1 MTQPIRTP
9 FETPPREGEALEI
22 APGVLWMRLPLPMA
36 LDHVNVYA
44 LADDD
49 GWTLIDTGFYSKRGV
64 RLWQT
69 LLDGPLARRPVR
81 RVLVTHHHPDH
92 IGMAGWFQ
100 TEHNAELLTSRT
112 AWLLARMLWLDE
124 QEVPNAETL
133 RHWRRAGMDADV
145 LRDRQSSRP
154 FNFADCVYPMPL
166 GYTCISDGQSIRLGG
181 REWDVHF
188 GGGHGPDHIT
198 LWSRSDDLVIAG
210 DQIIA
215 SISSNIGVYATEPD
229 ADPLG
234 DWLHSCERFKALAQ
248 ERHFVL
254 AGHKLPFTGM
264 PARLDQLI
272 ENHHSALDRLHGALI
287 HPLSAGEVLEVL
299 FKRTL
304 SAGEYGLGLV
314 EAIAHLNHLYT
325 TGRATRSDDADGV
338 RRFVAVQ

>member
-1 MTQPIRTP
+1 MTEPIRTP
-9 FETPPREGEALEI
+9 YETPPQEGEAIEI
-22 APGVLWMRLPLPMA
+22 ADGVLWMRLPLPMA

-44 LADDD
+44 LADAD
-49 GWTLIDTGFYSKRGV
+49 GWTVVDTGFYSKRGV
-64 RLWQT
+64 RLWQQ
-69 LLDGPLARRPVR
+69 LLVGPLAGRHVR

-100 TEHNAELLTSRT
+100 SEHGAELLTSRT

-124 QEVPNAETL
+124 QERPNAETL
-133 RHWRRAGMDADV
+133 RHWQRAGMAPSI
-145 LRDRQSSRP
+145 LQERAQARP

-166 GYTCISDGQSIRLGG
+166 GYTRIADGQTLQLGG
-181 REWDVHF
+181 RTWDVHL
-188 GGGHGPDHIT
+188 GGGHAPDHLT
-198 LWSRSDDLVIAG
+198 LWSQDDDLVIAG

-234 DWLHSCERFKALAQ
+234 DWLHSCERFKSIAQ

-254 AGHKLPFTGM
+254 SGHKLPFTGL
-264 PARLDQLI
+264 PARLGQLI
-272 ENHHSALDRLHGALI
+272 ENHHAALNRLYEALTE
-287 HPLSAGEVLEVL
+287 PLSAGDVLDIL

-314 EAIAHLNHLYT
+314 EAIAHLNHLAA
-325 TGRATRSDDADGV
+325 TGRAVYTDDADGV
-338 RRFVAVQ
+338 RRFVAVA